1 MEQYLII
8 CLREYLISWRIYLTS
23 CWIVYIRLVVEE
35 EGRRQPKPRT
45 SPKDERFM
53 QEIRP
58 YGDWEYTQN
67 TTRIYPQKTH
77 YYTRTMLFLD
87 FAKTCREI
95 EKISSRLAMTDLLA
109 EVFPQIADDE
119 LAIFVRFARG
129 KLFPDWSA
137 EKLNFGPSLLYEA
150 LAYVIGKKREDVVRA
165 INSAGDAGEVVEE
178 LLNKKQQTTFF
189 TEDLELA
196 DVYARFMQMAKSS
209 GKKSQ
214 QERLRSAQYLLS
226 NASPLEGRYLARL
239 MLEEMRVGVGEGVV
253 KDAIA
258 KAFGV
263 PQEIV
268 EHAHQA
274 LNDLGEVALL
284 AKTNPARLAE
294 VTITPFKPVKM
305 MLAQAGSISGMVETH
320 GTLAAENK
328 YDGSRFQFHKVG
340 NKCAIYSR
348 RLEEMTASLP
358 DVVEQLKNATTH
370 DVIIDGEVIAILNG
384 KPMPFQTVLRRI
396 RRKHGVEEATE
407 EIELRPC
414 VFDILVCDGK
424 TLIDL
429 PLKERRAVLEEVMTD
444 FVAPQLVSGS
454 AEEIERYYHEALDA
468 GNEGIMLKVLDA
480 PYLPGNRGKLWIK
493 IKPEVDTID
502 LAVTGAEWGEGKRAK
517 VFGSFVLAC
526 QDESGNLLEISRVA
540 TGIDD
545 AMLSHLYELFK
556 DRIIAEKGKSVT
568 FEPDVIFEVGYAEL
582 QKSTNY
588 EAGYALRFPRF
599 VRLRD
604 DKDVSEIETM
614 ESLARRYSLQNKE
627 E

>member
-23 CWIVYIRLVVEE
+23 CCIVYIRLVVEE

-165 INSAGDAGEVVEE
+165 INSSGDAGEVVEE

-239 MLEEMRVGVGEGVV
+239 MLEEMRIGVGEGVV

-284 AKTNPARLAE
+284 AKTNPAQLAE

-320 GTLAAENK
+320 GQLAAENK

-358 DVVEQLKNATTH
+358 DVVEQLRNATTH

-396 RRKHGVEEATE
+396 RRKHGVEEAKE

-444 FVAPQLVSGS
+444 FVAPQLVSSS

-556 DRIIAEKGKSVT
+556 DRIIAEKGKGVT

-604 DKDVSEIETM
+604 DKDISEIETM

>member
-67 TTRIYPQKTH
+67 TTRIYPPKTH

-119 LAIFVRFARG
+119 LSIFVRFARG

-165 INSAGDAGEVVEE
+165 INSSGDAGEVVEE

-239 MLEEMRVGVGEGVV
+239 MLEEMRIGVGEGVV

-320 GTLAAENK
+320 GQLAAENK

-384 KPMPFQTVLRRI
+384 RPMPFQTVLRRI

-444 FVAPQLVSGS
+444 FVAPQLVSSS

-604 DKDVSEIETM
+604 DKDISEIETM

>member
-109 EVFPQIADDE
+109 EVFPRIADDE

-165 INSAGDAGEVVEE
+165 INSSGDAGEVVEE

-239 MLEEMRVGVGEGVV
+239 MLEEMRIGVGEGVV

-320 GTLAAENK
+320 GQLAAENK

-358 DVVEQLKNATTH
+358 DVVEQLKSATTH

-396 RRKHGVEEATE
+396 RRKHGVEEAKE

-444 FVAPQLVSGS
+444 FVAPQLVSSS

-604 DKDVSEIETM
+604 DKDISEIETM

>member
-1 MEQYLII
+1 M
-8 CLREYLISWRIYLTS
+8 R
-23 CWIVYIRLVVEE
+23 
-35 EGRRQPKPRT
+35 
-45 SPKDERFM
+45 
-53 QEIRP
+53 
-58 YGDWEYTQN
+58 
-67 TTRIYPQKTH
+67 
-77 YYTRTMLFLD
+77 FLD
-87 FAKTCREI
+87 FATTCSEI

-109 EVFPQIADDE
+109 QVFPTIADDE
-119 LAIFVRFARG
+119 LSIFVRFARG

-150 LAYVIGKKREDVVRA
+150 LAYVIGKKRDYVVAA
-165 INSAGDAGEVVEE
+165 INSSGDAGSVVEE
-178 LLNKKQQTTFF
+178 LLEKREQTTFF
-189 TEDLELA
+189 SEELELA
-196 DVYARFMQMAKSS
+196 DVYQRFMQMAKSS
-209 GKKSQ
+209 GRKSQ

-239 MLEEMRVGVGEGVV
+239 MLEEMRIGVGEGVV

-258 KAFGV
+258 KAFDI
-263 PQEIV
+263 PAETV

-284 AKTNPARLAE
+284 AKTNSERLAE

-305 MLAQAGSISGMVETH
+305 MLAQAGSISSMVETH
-320 GTLAAENK
+320 GRLAAENK
-328 YDGSRFQFHKVG
+328 YDGSRFQFHKQG
-340 NKCAIYSR
+340 DRCAIYSR

-358 DVVEQLKNATTH
+358 DVVSQLKAATTH

-396 RRKHGVEEATE
+396 RRKHGVEEAQE

-414 VFDILVCDGK
+414 VFDILVCDGE

-429 PLKERRAVLEEVMTD
+429 PFSKRREILESVMTD
-444 FVAPQLVSGS
+444 FVAPQLVSDS
-454 AEEIERYYHEALDA
+454 AEEIEAYYHAALDA
-468 GNEGIMLKVLDA
+468 GNEGIMLKVIDS
-480 PYLPGNRGKLWIK
+480 PYLPGNRGKHWIK

-502 LAVTGAEWGEGKRAK
+502 LVVTGAEWGEGKRAK

-526 QDESGNLLEISRVA
+526 QDESGELLEISRVA

-545 AMLSHLYELFK
+545 AMLAHLYELFK
-556 DRIIAEKGKSVT
+556 ERIISEKGKSVT

-582 QKSTNY
+582 QRSTNY
-588 EAGYALRFPRF
+588 AAGYALRFPRF

-614 ESLARRYSLQNKE
+614 ESLSRRYSMQNKE

>member
-67 TTRIYPQKTH
+67 TTRIYPPKTH

-87 FAKTCREI
+87 FANTCREI

-109 EVFPQIADDE
+109 EVFPQIADEE
-119 LAIFVRFARG
+119 LSIFVRFARG

-165 INSAGDAGEVVEE
+165 INSSGDAGEVVEE

-189 TEDLELA
+189 TEDLELS

-209 GKKSQ
+209 GRKSQ
-214 QERLRSAQYLLS
+214 QERLRSAQYLFS
-226 NASPLEGRYLARL
+226 NASPIEGRYLARL
-239 MLEEMRVGVGEGVV
+239 MLEEMRIGVGEGVV
-253 KDAIA
+253 KDAVA
-258 KAFGV
+258 KAFDV

-284 AKTNPARLAE
+284 AKTNPEKLAE

-396 RRKHGVEEATE
+396 RRKHGVEEAKE

-444 FVAPQLVSGS
+444 FVAPQLVSSS
-454 AEEIERYYHEALDA
+454 AEEIETYYHAALDA

-545 AMLSHLYELFK
+545 AMLAHLYELFK
-556 DRIIAEKGKSVT
+556 DKIISEKGKSVT

-582 QKSTNY
+582 QRSTNY

-604 DKDVSEIETM
+604 DKDISEIETM
-614 ESLARRYSLQNKE
+614 ESLSRRYSLQNKE

>member
-1 MEQYLII
+1 
-8 CLREYLISWRIYLTS
+8 
-23 CWIVYIRLVVEE
+23 
-35 EGRRQPKPRT
+35 
-45 SPKDERFM
+45 
-53 QEIRP
+53 
-58 YGDWEYTQN
+58 
-67 TTRIYPQKTH
+67 
-77 YYTRTMLFLD
+77 
-87 FAKTCREI
+87 
-95 EKISSRLAMTDLLA
+95 MTDLLA
-109 EVFPQIADDE
+109 EVFPQIPDEE

-165 INSAGDAGEVVEE
+165 INSSGDAGEVVEE
-178 LLNKKQQTTFF
+178 LLQKKQQTTFF
-189 TEDLELA
+189 TEDLELT
-196 DVYARFMQMAKSS
+196 DVYERFMQMAKSS
-209 GKKSQ
+209 GRKSQ
-214 QERLRSAQYLLS
+214 QERLRSAQYLFS

-239 MLEEMRVGVGEGVV
+239 MLEEMRIGVGEGVV
-253 KDAIA
+253 KDAVA

-263 PQEIV
+263 PSEVV

-284 AKTNPARLAE
+284 AKTNPQKLAE

-328 YDGSRFQFHKVG
+328 YDGSRFQFHKEG
-340 NKCAIYSR
+340 DRCAIYSR
-348 RLEEMTASLP
+348 RLEEMTESLP

-396 RRKHGVEEATE
+396 RRKHGIEEAKE

-414 VFDILVCDGK
+414 VFDILVCDGE

-429 PLKERRAVLEEVMTD
+429 PFTKRREILETVMTD
-444 FVAPQLVSGS
+444 FVAPQLVSSS
-454 AEEIERYYHEALDA
+454 AEEIETYYHKALDA

-502 LAVTGAEWGEGKRAK
+502 LVVTGAEWGEGKRAK

-526 QDESGNLLEISRVA
+526 QDESGELLEISRVA

-545 AMLSHLYELFK
+545 AMLAHLFELFK
-556 DRIIAEKGKSVT
+556 DKIISEKGKSVT

-582 QKSTNY
+582 QRSTNY

-614 ESLARRYSLQNKE
+614 ESLARRYSQQNKE

>member
-1 MEQYLII
+1 M
-8 CLREYLISWRIYLTS
+8 
-23 CWIVYIRLVVEE
+23 
-35 EGRRQPKPRT
+35 
-45 SPKDERFM
+45 F
-53 QEIRP
+53 
-58 YGDWEYTQN
+58 
-67 TTRIYPQKTH
+67 
-77 YYTRTMLFLD
+77 FLD

-95 EKISSRLAMTDLLA
+95 ENIPSRLAMTNLLA
-109 EVFPQIADDE
+109 EAFPTIEDDE
-119 LAIFVRFARG
+119 LSIFVRFIRG
-129 KLFPDWSA
+129 KMFPDWSS
-137 EKLNFGPSLLYEA
+137 EKLNFGPALLYES
-150 LAYVIGKKREDVVRA
+150 LRDVIGQKREFVISA
-165 INSAGDAGEVVEE
+165 INNSGDIGAVTEE
-178 LLNKKQQTTFF
+178 LLQTYKQPTLFS
-189 TEDLELA
+189 EDLELVG
-196 DVYARFMQMAKSS
+196 VYESFMQMAKSS
-209 GKKSQ
+209 GKKAQ
-214 QERLRSAQYLLS
+214 KERSEIAKGLLY

-239 MLEEMRVGVGEGVV
+239 MLEEMRIGVGEGVV

-305 MLAQAGSISGMVETH
+305 MLAQAGSISGMVDTH

-396 RRKHGVEEATE
+396 RRKHGVEEAKE

-444 FVAPQLVSGS
+444 FVAPQLVSSS
-454 AEEIERYYHEALDA
+454 AEEIETYYHAALDA
-468 GNEGIMLKVLDA
+468 GNEGIMLKVIDA

-545 AMLSHLYELFK
+545 AMLAHLYELFK
-556 DRIIAEKGKSVT
+556 DKIIAEKGKSVT

-604 DKDVSEIETM
+604 DKDISEIETM

>member
-67 TTRIYPQKTH
+67 TTRIYPPKTH

-87 FAKTCREI
+87 FANTCREI

-165 INSAGDAGEVVEE
+165 INSSGDAGEVVEE

-239 MLEEMRVGVGEGVV
+239 MLEEMRIGVGEGVV

-320 GTLAAENK
+320 GQLAAENK

-396 RRKHGVEEATE
+396 RRKHGVDEAKE

-444 FVAPQLVSGS
+444 FVAPQLVSSS

>member
-1 MEQYLII
+1 MNSFNDLPRRLESPRQRATRRGK
-8 CLREYLISWRIYLTS
+8 CNNDTPEEPNNPHRKSIYPHNPN
-23 CWIVYIRLVVEE
+23 I
-35 EGRRQPKPRT
+35 
-45 SPKDERFM
+45 
-53 QEIRP
+53 
-58 YGDWEYTQN
+58 N
-67 TTRIYPQKTH
+67 TTS
-77 YYTRTMLFLD
+77 MLFLD

-165 INSAGDAGEVVEE
+165 INSSGDAGEVVEE

-239 MLEEMRVGVGEGVV
+239 MLEEMRIGVGEGVV

-284 AKTNPARLAE
+284 AKTNPAQLAE

-320 GTLAAENK
+320 GQLAAENK

-358 DVVEQLKNATTH
+358 DVVEQLRNATTH

-396 RRKHGVEEATE
+396 RRKHGVEEAKE

-414 VFDILVCDGK
+414 VFDILVCDGR

-444 FVAPQLVSGS
+444 FVAPQLVSSS
-454 AEEIERYYHEALDA
+454 AEEIERYYHEALDT

-604 DKDVSEIETM
+604 DKDISEIETM
-614 ESLARRYSLQNKE
+614 ESLSRRYSLQNKE

>member
-1 MEQYLII
+1 MEQYLLI

-77 YYTRTMLFLD
+77 YYTQTMLFLD

-119 LAIFVRFARG
+119 LSIFVRFARG

-165 INSAGDAGEVVEE
+165 INSSGDAGEVVEE

-239 MLEEMRVGVGEGVV
+239 MLEEMRIGVGEGVV

-258 KAFGV
+258 KAFDV

-320 GTLAAENK
+320 GQLAAENK

-358 DVVEQLKNATTH
+358 DVVEQLRNATTH

-396 RRKHGVEEATE
+396 RRKHGVEEAKE

-604 DKDVSEIETM
+604 DKDISEIETM

>member
-1 MEQYLII
+1 
-8 CLREYLISWRIYLTS
+8 
-23 CWIVYIRLVVEE
+23 
-35 EGRRQPKPRT
+35 
-45 SPKDERFM
+45 
-53 QEIRP
+53 
-58 YGDWEYTQN
+58 
-67 TTRIYPQKTH
+67 
-77 YYTRTMLFLD
+77 MLFLD
-87 FAKTCREI
+87 FANTCREI

-109 EVFPQIADDE
+109 EVFPQIADEE
-119 LAIFVRFARG
+119 LSIFVRFARG

-165 INSAGDAGEVVEE
+165 INSSGDAGEVVEE

-189 TEDLELA
+189 TEDLELT

-239 MLEEMRVGVGEGVV
+239 MLEEMRIGVGEGVV

-320 GTLAAENK
+320 GMLAAENK

-396 RRKHGVEEATE
+396 RRKHGVEEAKE

-429 PLKERRAVLEEVMTD
+429 PLKERRAVLEEVMTG
-444 FVAPQLVSGS
+444 FVAPQLVSSS

-604 DKDVSEIETM
+604 DKDISEIETM
-614 ESLARRYSLQNKE
+614 ESLSRRYSLQNKE